1 MVGIVT
7 VVRVVHDGLGHGGES
22 RREPWRRLAA
32 IAVDLVSFGLKW
44 LKTVSTR
51 SSPTWSAWDLADGQG
66 KAGLCRRGRCQLA
79 VASVA
84 VAKVNI
90 RAAVGISLPW
100 SESSCRRKG
109 PRRRRDHGHH
119 KYISRGRSCR
129 GQININSRSV
139 GGALICRAMGEFQP
153 SEVGEWERIGSSGD
167 SRIFSRWIFGRRSV
181 VLDVCAYAEYFSGFP
196 PVRCGRLSPG
206 SEAQNFGRPF
216 LWADCPRRNRVVKF
230 QISGGVITEVV
241 AINPRYI
248 GDAYI

>member
-1 MVGIVT
+1 M
-7 VVRVVHDGLGHGGES
+7 VRVVHDGLGHGGES

-90 RAAVGISLPW
+90 RDAVGISLPW

-119 KYISRGRSCR
+119 KYISRGRSFR
-129 GQININSRSV
+129 GQINVNSRSV
-139 GGALICRAMGEFQP
+139 GEDLIGRAMGEFQP
-153 SEVGEWERIGSSGD
+153 SEVGEWERIGRSGD
-167 SRIFSRWIFGRRSV
+167 SRIFRGGFFSRRSV
-181 VLDVCAYAEYFSGFP
+181 ALDVCAYGEYFSDFP

-216 LWADCPRRNRVVKF
+216 LWADYSPQNPSVKC
-230 QISGGVITEVV
+230 QISGGVITE
-241 AINPRYI
+241 AGTINPRCI